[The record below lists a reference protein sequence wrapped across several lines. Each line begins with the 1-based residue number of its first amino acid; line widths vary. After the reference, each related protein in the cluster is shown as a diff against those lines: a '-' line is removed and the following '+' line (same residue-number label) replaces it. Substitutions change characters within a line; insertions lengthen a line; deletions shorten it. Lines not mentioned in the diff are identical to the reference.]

1 MITIYPKF
9 DAYYYSYYLY
19 GLTKKYKN
27 IEFSKLG
34 FRKFHHHC
42 LAFILHEEK
51 KDYKIYISA
60 GDGPGFNQAG
70 LEWSDIYAKVN
81 IKKDTIPKE
90 YFEKVIPIGP
100 SFAVKIYGLNNSIKI
115 GLRNLIKDL
124 HTTNYRQHL
133 SNYYRQYRY
142 RSPIKSYEPQVEDIN
157 YIFYCATL
165 WRKEEKTNYFRYNF
179 MKAAKSLPNLH
190 FEGGFAPGKEDINQY
205 NDYPILERKYDHE
218 MYLEKTKKSL
228 VAFNTP
234 AVQGC
239 LGWKLG
245 EFLALGKTIISTPI
259 DNILPSPLIHGKHLH
274 IVDGSVA
281 SIRNSI
287 DLIRS
292 DKKYRKM
299 LSTNARK
306 YFLKYLEP
314 KVVLQ
319 RILLNAKEHD
329 I

>member
-1 MITIYPKF
+1 
-9 DAYYYSYYLY
+9 
-19 GLTKKYKN
+19 
-27 IEFSKLG
+27 
-34 FRKFHHHC
+34 
-42 LAFILHEEK
+42 
-51 KDYKIYISA
+51 
-60 GDGPGFNQAG
+60 
-70 LEWSDIYAKVN
+70 
-81 IKKDTIPKE
+81 
-90 YFEKVIPIGP
+90 
-100 SFAVKIYGLNNSIKI
+100 
-115 GLRNLIKDL
+115 
-124 HTTNYRQHL
+124 
-133 SNYYRQYRY
+133 
-142 RSPIKSYEPQVEDIN
+142 
-157 YIFYCATL
+157 
-165 WRKEEKTNYFRYNF
+165 

-287 DLIRS
+287 NLIRS

-314 KVVLQ
+314 KIVLQ

-329 I
+329 T